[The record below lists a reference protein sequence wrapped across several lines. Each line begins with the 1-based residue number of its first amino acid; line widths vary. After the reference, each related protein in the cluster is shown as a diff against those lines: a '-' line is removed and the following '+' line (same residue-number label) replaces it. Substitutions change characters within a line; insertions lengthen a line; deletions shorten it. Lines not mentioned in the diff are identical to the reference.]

1 MLGGWIS
8 LILIGKLPCWH
19 MKLKTNE
26 SRTVVSR
33 LFAIPWTAACP
44 RLSMKFFRQEYWSGL
59 PFLSPRDLPKLGIQ
73 PRSPTL
79 QADSLPT
86 QPLCSPVS
94 ALKGEVNIFLFT
106 CQLLCFVFVSY
117 SHFRLARVIYRVLS
131 NTPAANWHCPS
142 PSERSSKNPLDR
154 PWNSCLLTFSH
165 LHHASKQPLTPH
177 LCIPS
182 I

>member
-44 RLSMKFFRQEYWSGL
+44 RLSMKFSRQEYWSGL
-59 PFLSPRDLPKLGIQ
+59 PFLSPRDLPKPGIQ

-117 SHFRLARVIYRVLS
+117 SHFRLARVIYWVLS
-131 NTPAANWHCPS
+131 NSPAATWHAPG